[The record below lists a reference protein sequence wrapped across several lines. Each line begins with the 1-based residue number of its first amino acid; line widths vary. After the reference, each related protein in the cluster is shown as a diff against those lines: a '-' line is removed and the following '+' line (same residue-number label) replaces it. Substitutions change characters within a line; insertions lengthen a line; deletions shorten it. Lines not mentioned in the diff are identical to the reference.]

1 MTKEIRL
8 NAFDMN
14 CVGHIQHG
22 MWTHPRDRSTEYN
35 TIQYWQDLARLAER
49 GKFDGIFL
57 ADIVGVYD
65 VYRGGPAP
73 SIVDA
78 VQIPVNDPM
87 MIVPVMAAVTE
98 HIGFG
103 VTANLTYEPPYL
115 FARRMSTL
123 DHLTGGRVGW
133 NIVTGYLDSAARGMG
148 LAAQPAHDGRYDA
161 ADEYM
166 SVVYQLWEASWENGA
181 VRRDKSNRV
190 FADPDKIHRVRH
202 HGQHYQV
209 DAIHLAEPSPQRTP
223 VLYQAGSSTRGR
235 EFAATHAE
243 CVFVF
248 GADKRITRDIVADI
262 RGRAAARGRDPRDIL
277 IFYNRAAVVGRTRRE
292 AEEKYREYHEHA
304 SIEGALAHFSSST
317 GLDFS
322 RYELDEPIRY
332 VKNDAINS
340 AVETLTTL
348 SAEPWTLR
356 RIISGMGLGS
366 RNPAVVG
373 SAEEVADDLTSWVEE
388 TDIDGFNLSR
398 IVTPRASTTSSIWSC
413 RSCKSAAS
421 TSATIGPAPCARS
434 CSPAHGC
441 CRPATRPLSTAG
453 PSPSAAEREHASLLK
468 RIVGRLIA
476 PASANINAP
485 VHAAMI
491 RALWVARSQSHNEE
505 PMVVQRELHVA
516 DGRSAISD

>member
-1 MTKEIRL
+1 MNKEIRL

-87 MIVPVMAAVTE
+87 MVVPVMAAVTE

-123 DHLTGGRVGW
+123 DHLTRGRVGW

-148 LAAQPAHDGRYDA
+148 LAAQPDHDGRYDA

-166 SVVYQLWEASWENGA
+166 SVVYQLWEASWEEGA
-181 VRRDKSNRV
+181 VRRDKSNRI
-190 FADPDKIHRVRH
+190 FADPAKIHRVRH
-202 HGQHYQV
+202 NGRRHHV

-248 GADKRITRDIVADI
+248 GADKRITGDIVADI
-262 RGRAAARGRDPRDIL
+262 RGRAAAHGRDPKDIL
-277 IFYNRAAVVGRTRRE
+277 IFYNRRRRRPHPARGRGEVPGISPARQHRGGAGAFLELHRPRLLAIRAGRADPLRQERLDQLGGRDPDDAECRALDVAADRRPDGAGQPQPGHRRLGRGGRRRPDRLGRENRYRRLQPQPHRDPGGSRRLCRPGRAHPAGARRLQARLPARHLARE
-292 AEEKYREYHEHA
+292 AVRRVAAAAREPPGCRA
-304 SIEGALAHFSSST
+304 PSGWM
-317 GLDFS
+317 
-322 RYELDEPIRY
+322 P
-332 VKNDAINS
+332 S
-340 AVETLTTL
+340 AVNE
-348 SAEPWTLR
+348 R
-356 RIISGMGLGS
+356 
-366 RNPAVVG
+366 
-373 SAEEVADDLTSWVEE
+373 VASPQRP
-388 TDIDGFNLSR
+388 N
-398 IVTPRASTTSSIWSC
+398 
-413 RSCKSAAS
+413 AAF
-421 TSATIGPAPCARS
+421 
-434 CSPAHGC
+434 
-441 CRPATRPLSTAG
+441 
-453 PSPSAAEREHASLLK
+453 
-468 RIVGRLIA
+468 
-476 PASANINAP
+476 
-485 VHAAMI
+485 
-491 RALWVARSQSHNEE
+491 Q
-505 PMVVQRELHVA
+505 
-516 DGRSAISD
+516 